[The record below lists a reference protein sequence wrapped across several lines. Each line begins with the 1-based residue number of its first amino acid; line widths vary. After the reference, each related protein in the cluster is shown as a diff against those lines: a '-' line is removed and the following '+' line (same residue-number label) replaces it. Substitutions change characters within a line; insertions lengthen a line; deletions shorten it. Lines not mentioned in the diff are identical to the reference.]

1 MRFEL
6 SMVCDPVLC
15 SFLSCLLSRA
25 EYVLDPLQ
33 LFFAPSEREPVQ
45 ERSEFKVEIVRSRT
59 AGNKELFDQ
68 LCRPWFSLCCYHLWQ
83 RIARNLASTC
93 SVRAETYPE
102 ENVENGSGCNG

>member
-45 ERSEFKVEIVRSRT
+45 ERSEFKGVS
-59 AGNKELFDQ
+59 
-68 LCRPWFSLCCYHLWQ
+68 
-83 RIARNLASTC
+83 
-93 SVRAETYPE
+93 
-102 ENVENGSGCNG
+102 NVS